1 MLNFNFLGFQID
13 KINYSYSNDET
24 KEDDSDTFTFI
35 MGYDIDH
42 LKEETTKSRLRLR
55 TQVKKPTN
63 NDRILSIDIV
73 ISGLF
78 EFSNCNELDEENFDD
93 ILKYDGISI
102 LFPYARTLIQN
113 ISSYDCSNSRII
125 LPPINVKAVVDQVSK
140 TFIVGVLT
148 GIQLKDGNKNQD
160 NGRGE

>member
-78 EFSNCNELDEENFDD
+78 EFSNCNELDE
-93 ILKYDGISI
+93 
-102 LFPYARTLIQN
+102 
-113 ISSYDCSNSRII
+113 
-125 LPPINVKAVVDQVSK
+125 
-140 TFIVGVLT
+140 
-148 GIQLKDGNKNQD
+148 
-160 NGRGE
+160 

>member
-1 MLNFNFLGFQID
+1 MLSFNFLGFQID

-24 KEDDSDTFTFI
+24 KEDDSDTLTFI

-42 LKEETTKSRLRLR
+42 LKEETIKSRLRLR
-55 TQVKKPTN
+55 IQVKKPTN

-78 EFSNCNELDEENFDD
+78 EFSNCNELDEDDFDD

-125 LPPINVKAVVDQVSK
+125 LPPINVKAVVDE
-140 TFIVGVLT
+140 I
-148 GIQLKDGNKNQD
+148 NKK
-160 NGRGE
+160 